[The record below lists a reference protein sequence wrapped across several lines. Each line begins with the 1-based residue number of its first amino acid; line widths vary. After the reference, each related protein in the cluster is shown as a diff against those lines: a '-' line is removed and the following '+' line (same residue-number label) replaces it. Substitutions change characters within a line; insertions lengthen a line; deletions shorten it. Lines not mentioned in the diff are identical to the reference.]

1 MKLMERSI
9 VLIVPIFLFSSP
21 LCQAQADNDN
31 LFSLDL
37 SYSLTSL
44 LNHGWGI
51 GLNYEKKL
59 FNFLSVKGNIGHM
72 TFLTG
77 IEDVYNTSVSMSLF
91 FNYYPLS
98 NGLDKLYFGIGNGCD
113 FMNYF
118 GKGGLPPTAK
128 DTLIHIT
135 PQLGWKFNVLPFLMI
150 DVSARYKFIILNSQ
164 NYNEIKN
171 YVNHG
176 FRFGLNFS
184 IFLNKITRGNKDEQ
198 ND

>member
-1 MKLMERSI
+1 MKCL
-9 VLIVPIFLFSSP
+9 LLLLVPMLFLSP
-21 LCQAQADNDN
+21 LPCQAQSVNDN

-37 SYSLTSL
+37 SYSLASL
-44 LNHGWGI
+44 LNQGWGL

-59 FNFLSVKGNIGHM
+59 FDFLSVKGNIGHM

-77 IEDVYNTSVSMSLF
+77 IEDVYSTSVSMSVF

-98 NGLDKLYFGIGNGCD
+98 NGLDKLYISAGSGCD

-118 GKGGLPPTAK
+118 GKGDLPPTTK

-150 DVSARYKFIILNSQ
+150 DVSTGYKFIVLNSQ

-171 YVNHG
+171 YVNPG
-176 FRFGLNFS
+176 FLFGLNFL

>member
-1 MKLMERSI
+1 MKRPLLL
-9 VLIVPIFLFSSP
+9 LIPMLFLSSLP
-21 LCQAQADNDN
+21 CHTQENVDN
-31 LFSLDL
+31 LFTLDL
-37 SYSLTSL
+37 LTYTLTGL

-59 FNFLSVKGNIGHM
+59 FDFLSVKGNIGHM

-77 IEDVYNTSVSMSLF
+77 IEDVYSTSVSMSVF

-98 NGLDKLYFGIGNGCD
+98 NGLNKLYISAGGGCD

-118 GKGGLPPTAK
+118 GKGDLPPTTK
-128 DTLIHIT
+128 DNLIHIT

-150 DVSARYKFIILNSQ
+150 DVSARYKFVVLNSQ

-171 YVNHG
+171 YVNPG
-176 FRFGLNFS
+176 FRFGINFS
-184 IFLNKITRGNKDEQ
+184 IFFNRIKRGNHDE
-198 ND
+198 

>member
-1 MKLMERSI
+1 MKRSI
-9 VLIVPIFLFSSP
+9 VLIVSMFFFSSP
-21 LCQAQADNDN
+21 QCQAQAGNDN

-59 FNFLSVKGNIGHM
+59 FDFLSVKGNVGHM

-77 IEDVYNTSVSMSLF
+77 IEDVYSTSVSMSVF

-98 NGLDKLYFGIGNGCD
+98 NGLDELYIGAGNGCD

-118 GKGGLPPTAK
+118 GKGDLPPTTK

-150 DVSARYKFIILNSQ
+150 DVSTGYKFIILNSQ
-164 NYNEIKN
+164 NYNEINN
-171 YVNHG
+171 YVNPG
-176 FRFGLNFS
+176 FRFGLNFL
-184 IFLNKITRGNKDEQ
+184 IFFNKIKKENQDE
-198 ND
+198 

>member
-1 MKLMERSI
+1 MKLMKRSI
-9 VLIVPIFLFSSP
+9 VFIVSMFLFSSP
-21 LCQAQADNDN
+21 LCHAQTDNDN

-37 SYSLTSL
+37 SYSLSSF
-44 LNHGWGI
+44 LNQGWGL

-59 FNFLSVKGNIGHM
+59 FDFLSVKGNVGHM

-77 IEDVYNTSVSMSLF
+77 IEDVYSTSVSMSVF

-98 NGLDKLYFGIGNGCD
+98 NGIDKLYIGVGNGCD

-118 GKGGLPPTAK
+118 GKGYLPPDG

-135 PQLGWKFNVLPFLMI
+135 PQLGWKFNLLPFLMI
-150 DVSARYKFIILNSQ
+150 DVSIGYKFIIASTQ

-171 YVNHG
+171 YVNPG
-176 FRFGLNFS
+176 FRFGQNFS
-184 IFLNKITRGNKDEQ
+184 IFLNKIKRGIKDEQ

>member
-1 MKLMERSI
+1 MKLMKRSI
-9 VLIVPIFLFSSP
+9 VLIVSMFLFSSFP
-21 LCQAQADNDN
+21 CHAQTDNDN

-37 SYSLTSL
+37 SYSLSSL

-59 FNFLSVKGNIGHM
+59 FDFLSVKGNVGHM
-72 TFLTG
+72 TFLIG
-77 IEDVYNTSVSMSLF
+77 IENVYSTSVSMSVF

-98 NGLDKLYFGIGNGCD
+98 NGLDKLYIGAGNGCD

-118 GKGGLPPTAK
+118 GKGDLPPDG

-135 PQLGWKFNVLPFLMI
+135 PQLGWKFNLLPFLMI
-150 DVSARYKFIILNSQ
+150 DVSAGYKFIILNSQ
-164 NYNEIKN
+164 NYNEINN
-171 YVNHG
+171 YVNPG
-176 FRFGLNFS
+176 FRFGLNFL
-184 IFLNKITRGNKDEQ
+184 IFLNKITRGNKDDQ